1 MVRVAVVDDEKI
13 ERETL
18 NTYLSRFS
26 SETGARINVDQFS
39 SGDAL
44 LTEYRLIYDIILFD
58 IDMPG
63 TNGID
68 TARQVRK
75 LDENVTILF
84 ITNIA
89 QYAINAFEVEAVDY
103 ILKPIEYFDFA
114 LKFQR
119 AVKRAARRG
128 GRELALDT
136 TEGVRNVSAA
146 NIVYVEAFDHY
157 LTYHLR
163 DSVSFEVRGSMRDH
177 EALLRPYGFVRIHK
191 SYLVN
196 LACVDTIRTSEV
208 LAHGFVIPIGRQHK
222 KNLMGEYFR
231 FLRG

>member
-1 MVRVAVVDDEKI
+1 MRVAVVDDEKI

-18 NTYLSRFS
+18 NTYLARFS
-26 SETGARINVDQFS
+26 SEAGIQINVDQFS

-44 LTEYRLIYDIILFD
+44 LADYRLIYDIILFD

-68 TARQVRK
+68 TARQVHRQ
-75 LDENVTILF
+75 DENVTILF

-114 LKFQR
+114 LKFRR

-128 GRELALDT
+128 NRELALDT
-136 TEGVRNVSAA
+136 VKGVRSVSVSH
-146 NIVYVEAFDHY
+146 IIYVEAFDHY

-163 DSVSFEVRGSMRDH
+163 DLESVEVRGSMRDH
-177 EALLRPYGFVRIHK
+177 EALLRPYSFSRIHK

-196 LACVDTIRTSEV
+196 LACVDTIRTAEV
-208 LAHGFVIPIGRQHK
+208 LVQGFVIPIGRRYK
-222 KNLMGEYFR
+222 KNLMEEYLR